1 MGYIGYRYIFSKE
14 RVNNQKKRHAA
25 FIVLGCMLCGLIF
38 LCSFNSYAADFE
50 TETAKGKKSQNI
62 HGQNYD
68 TWASPVESYVYRN
81 SDGTYNRI
89 EYISNAIIAETYTSD
104 YQYKSQKKIKMEL
117 GIFGGIYCTDDA
129 YYVVEGS
136 DNSKAASG
144 KTEFR
149 IIKYNKSWKK
159 IKSADITDANTKVPF
174 DAGSCRFAEDNGILY
189 IRTCHEMYNDHQA
202 SVMIK
207 VDMSDLKVVT
217 ADTDV
222 ANSAY
227 GYVSHSFNQFVCVK
241 DGVVYACDHGD
252 AYERG
257 IVVMRFDTLA
267 EGTDFFENETAY
279 YVPLEF
285 KGEVGDNYTGA
296 TLGGFAVSDTHT
308 IAVGS
313 SIPQT
318 GKSKS
323 VNNIFV
329 CTVETDRMEKA
340 GSSVKWLT
348 NYSQSGKRTAANPVL
363 VEINENSFLVMWE
376 EYVKDVFD
384 KTYYMFLDGNGNSVS
399 SKESF
404 CAPLSDC
411 QPVVCGDNVVWYVT
425 DNSTPTF
432 YQLPKNGADLPV
444 AAKDTQFVRKG
455 IKYKVTKSSKTAG
468 KVSVIGFDKGT
479 MNANLELS
487 DNVLYNGYSYKVTAI
502 AAKAFSKCTKL
513 KGIYI
518 PASVTSIGKQAFYG
532 CKKLK
537 TLQVKYTKYKAG
549 NVGSNAFKGVA
560 AGIEVVTPDK
570 KVAAYKTL
578 FRKRGMKASSKFRKE
593 SASWYY

>member
-1 MGYIGYRYIFSKE
+1 MKEAENRNNIKGLMTVVLCLAIGIIYLSGFDC
-14 RVNNQKKRHAA
+14 
-25 FIVLGCMLCGLIF
+25 L
-38 LCSFNSYAADFE
+38 AADFE
-50 TETAKGKKSQNI
+50 IETANGKKSQNV
-62 HGQNYD
+62 HSQSYD
-68 TWASPVESYVYRN
+68 TWASPINSYLYQN

-89 EYISNAIIAETYTSD
+89 EYISNTIISETYTSD
-104 YQYKSQKKIKMEL
+104 FQYKSVKKIKMEL
-117 GIFGGIYCTDDA
+117 SVFGGIYCTNDA
-129 YYVVEGS
+129 YYVVEGKN
-136 DNSKAASG
+136 NSKAEAG

-159 IKSADITDANTKVPF
+159 IKSADITDANTTEPF
-174 DAGSCRFAEDNGILY
+174 DAGSCRFAENNGILY
-189 IRTCHEMYNDHQA
+189 IRTCHEMYNGHQA
-202 SVMIK
+202 SVMIA
-207 VDMSDLKVVT
+207 VQMSDLSVIT
-217 ADTDV
+217 ADVDV

-257 IVVMRFDTLA
+257 IVVMRFDELA
-267 EGTDFFENETAY
+267 AGNEFFENETAY
-279 YVPLEF
+279 YVPLTF
-285 KGEVGDNYTGA
+285 KGEAGDNFTGA
-296 TLGGFAVSDTHT
+296 TLGGFAVSDTHA

-318 GKSKS
+318 GKSKK

-348 NYSQSGKRTAANPVL
+348 NNSQSGKRTTTNPVL
-363 VEINENSFLVMWE
+363 VEVNENNYLVMWE
-376 EYVKDVFD
+376 EYVSDVFE
-384 KTYYMFLDGNGNSVS
+384 KTYYMMLDGNGNAITG
-399 SKESF
+399 KKSF
-404 CAPLSDC
+404 FAPLSDC
-411 QPVVCGDNVVWYVT
+411 QPIVVGENIVWYVT

-432 YQLPKNGADLPV
+432 YQLPKSGAELPV
-444 AAKDTQFVRKG
+444 AAKNTQFIKKG

-468 KVSVIGFDKGT
+468 KVSVIGYDKT
-479 MNANLELS
+479 LMDENVELT

-502 AAKAFSKCTKL
+502 APKAFSKCTKL
-513 KGIYI
+513 KSILI
-518 PASVTSIGKQAFYG
+518 PASVTSIGKQAFNG

-537 TLQVKYTKYKAG
+537 TLQVKYTKYKSG

-560 AGIEVVTPDK
+560 SNIEVVTPDK
-570 KVAAYKTL
+570 KVSAYKTL
-578 FRKRGMKASSKFRKE
+578 FLKKGLKTTARFRKE